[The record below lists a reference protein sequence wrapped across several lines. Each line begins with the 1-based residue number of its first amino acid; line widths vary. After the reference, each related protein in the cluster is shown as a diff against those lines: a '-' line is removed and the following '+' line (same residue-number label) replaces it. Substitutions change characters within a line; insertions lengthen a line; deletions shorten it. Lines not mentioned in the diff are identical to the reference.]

1 MAQAVRRPS
10 FPRLLNGLRLLPEK
24 EITTPFGAARIPEI
38 ELPPP
43 QFPSLD
49 DKRRAALRH
58 ALGAD
63 AASIFT
69 FIPYLGN
76 IIEGNISAMHHEAL
90 RQHLSE
96 EELRL
101 FNKRNKLA
109 PFDTVALVR
118 AFLEKDMGGSS
129 K

>member
-1 MAQAVRRPS
+1 MAQAVRRPN
-10 FPRLLNGLRLLPEK
+10 FPSLPSGLTGWRLLPER
-24 EITTPFGAARIPEI
+24 EISTPFGTARIPEI

-69 FIPYLGN
+69 VIPYLGN
-76 IIEGNISAMHHEAL
+76 IIEGNISSMHHEAL

-96 EELRL
+96 EEFRL

-118 AFLEKDMGGSS
+118 AFLEKDLGR
-129 K
+129 